1 MISRSD
7 GLGADLSHVYY
18 FSPIFTFRLKKT
30 KVEISRRSGL
40 HWLNELTKHEIAEPC
55 LFFDR

>member
-1 MISRSD
+1 MGWELIF
-7 GLGADLSHVYY
+7 SHVYY